1 MGKLDNESRLRL
13 VTASTSC
20 LPVIHP
26 RTGLGL
32 KNGEEMRTQRNDSIT
47 RQARF
52 VFIRGVCLIR
62 ENPMRHIPQENVIP
76 ALWIIFTL

>member
-1 MGKLDNESRLRL
+1 
-13 VTASTSC
+13 
-20 LPVIHP
+20 
-26 RTGLGL
+26 L